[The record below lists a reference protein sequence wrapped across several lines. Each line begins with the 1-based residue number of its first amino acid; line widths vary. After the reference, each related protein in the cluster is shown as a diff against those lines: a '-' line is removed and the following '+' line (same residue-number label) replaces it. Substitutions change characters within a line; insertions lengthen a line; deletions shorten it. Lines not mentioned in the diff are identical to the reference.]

1 MNQKVERDVIMKN
14 VSRLAVYEGSMLDEK
29 SRFFWKDKKKR
40 KRDSV
45 FYVTMKREE
54 YARTT
59 MLIGI
64 GIYIVEEK
72 YREGSGKT
80 LIQYFN
86 VSRKNHRVN
95 HEDTSR

>member
-1 MNQKVERDVIMKN
+1 MNQKVERDVIRKN

-40 KRDSV
+40 RRDSV

-64 GIYIVEEK
+64 GMDIYIVEGRNIEK
-72 YREGSGKT
+72 DLEKFWYDILTFHGR
-80 LIQYFN
+80 I
-86 VSRKNHRVN
+86 
-95 HEDTSR
+95 TSR